1 MREESSFVIIKKMR
15 RVSTFFKIKKILV
28 ISILL
33 ALLLGAGLFSSQFDA
48 ETTADDFRNI
58 ATATSYICNID
69 TFEDI
74 VASDESENKSA
85 YLTSNS
91 GNSHRIVRI
100 RPSEQTVAI
109 FSLSVSI
116 AIMTFA
122 ALFAVTGSSQCCLNI
137 ISTIH
142 KKDGKK

>member
-1 MREESSFVIIKKMR
+1 MR
-15 RVSTFFKIKKILV
+15 RNSTFFRIKKILG
-28 ISILL
+28 IGILL
-33 ALLLGAGLFSSQFDA
+33 ALLLGAGLVPSQFDA
-48 ETTADDFRNI
+48 ETTAEDFGNM
-58 ATATSYICNID
+58 AAAASYICNID

-74 VASDESENKSA
+74 VASDESENKTA
-85 YLTSNS
+85 HLTSNS

-100 RPSEQTVAI
+100 RPSEQTAAI
-109 FSLSVSI
+109 VSLSVSI